1 MRKTPRFTTRHSEQ
15 MALGRALREGLAP
28 NPDAFHFPPHPDIC
42 RAMQAVFAAGERIGL
57 GTVSAWLKAHDQL
70 DAVGGS
76 LYLAELILR
85 AGEKE

>member
-1 MRKTPRFTTRHSEQ
+1 MKQTPKLTTRRREQ
-15 MALGRALREGLAP
+15 IALGTALREGYAP
-28 NPDAFHFPPHPDIC
+28 DPANFHFPPHPDIC
-42 RAMQAVFAAGERIGL
+42 AALHAVRAAGGRIGL

-85 AGEKE
+85 AGEGK